1 MCLMKEDNMKI
12 GELKLKFIV
21 KWNCSEEELL
31 EKFRSCETSSELRD
45 VLYENMILNIKG
57 GNNE

>member
-1 MCLMKEDNMKI
+1 MNI

-31 EKFRSCETSSELRD
+31 EKCRSCEISSELKD
-45 VLYENMILNIKG
+45 VLNENMILSVG
-57 GNNE
+57 GFR

>member
-1 MCLMKEDNMKI
+1 MEI
-12 GELKLKFIV
+12 GEWKVKFIV

-31 EKFRSCETSSELRD
+31 EKCRSCETYSELMD

-57 GNNE
+57 GTP

>member
-1 MCLMKEDNMKI
+1 MSFNVMNI

-21 KWNCSEEELL
+21 KWICSEEELL
-31 EKFRSCETSSELRD
+31 EKCRSCETSSELKD

-57 GNNE
+57 DNHE

>member
-1 MCLMKEDNMKI
+1 MNI

-31 EKFRSCETSSELRD
+31 EKCRSCETSSELKD
-45 VLYENMILNIKG
+45 VLYENMILTIKG
-57 GNNE
+57 GNHE

>member
-1 MCLMKEDNMKI
+1 MNI

-31 EKFRSCETSSELRD
+31 EKCRSCENYSELME
-45 VLYENMILNIKG
+45 VLYDNMILSVG
-57 GNNE
+57 GLL